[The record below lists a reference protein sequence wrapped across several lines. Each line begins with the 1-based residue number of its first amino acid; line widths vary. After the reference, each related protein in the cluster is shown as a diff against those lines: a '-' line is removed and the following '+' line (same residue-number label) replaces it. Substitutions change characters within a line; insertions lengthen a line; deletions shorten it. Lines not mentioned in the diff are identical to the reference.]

1 MHIFE
6 DVNLVKLD
14 RVIFMSQAD
23 SFSIPNHGCA
33 FLKKSSDSPPSG
45 SIASDWYTSLCYAAY
60 HCLSNPNAAIVCIY

>member
-45 SIASDWYTSLCYAAY
+45 SIASD
-60 HCLSNPNAAIVCIY
+60 

>member
-33 FLKKSSDSPPSG
+33 FLKKTQILLHQIPSQVTDILPYAMQLI
-45 SIASDWYTSLCYAAY
+45 IAYPIQMLQ
-60 HCLSNPNAAIVCIY
+60 